1 MFARISRGIE
11 LARQSW
17 NVLREEKTLLVF
29 PFLSA
34 VACGLVMASFA
45 LPLWFSGYAQGLFDD
60 GRLKQDPVAYAILF
74 AFYFVTYFIVVFFN
88 SALIRC
94 AMIRFQG
101 GDATLADGIGAAMNR
116 LPQIAAWAFVSATV
130 GLILKAIESRSE
142 ALGRF
147 VTGLL
152 GAGWAIAT
160 FFVVPVLVVEG
171 VGPIQAVKRSCS
183 ILKRAWGESL
193 VAQFGIG
200 FCVFLATLLAIV
212 PGVIGVA
219 LGTPLTAGIGIG
231 ISVLLV
237 LIISL
242 ISAAL
247 HTIILAALYMYA
259 AEGKVPS
266 QFDEQLLASAYSPKA
281 ATV

>member
-17 NVLREEKTLLVF
+17 NVLREEKTLLLF

-45 LPLWFSGYAQGLFDD
+45 LPLWFSGYAKGLFED

-101 GDATLADGIGAAMNR
+101 GDATLADGIGAAMTR

-130 GLILKAIESRSE
+130 GLILKSIESRSE

-147 VTGLL
+147 VTSIV

-171 VGPIQAVKRSCS
+171 VGPIEAIKRSCS
-183 ILKRAWGESL
+183 ILKRSWGESL

-200 FCVFLATLLAIV
+200 LCVTIATLLACI
-212 PGVIGVA
+212 PGVLGAIA
-219 LGTPLTAGIGIG
+219 GTPLSLGIGIG
-231 ISVLLV
+231 ISILLV
-237 LIISL
+237 VIISL

-259 AEGKVPS
+259 AEGKVPN
-266 QFDEQLLASAYSPKA
+266 QFDEQLLASAYGPKTA
-281 ATV
+281 RI